1 MQRIKRFF
9 KSRKSELLS
18 LSGDEKICG
27 LVLISIFTPYIITGL
42 VTLGAVAYALAR
54 PAIRHTVLHAHGMRW
69 FFLLLIPLLL
79 APLFH
84 WFPIGIGGGMLM
96 ALILLFSVYL
106 SCFMTR
112 RLFELLLDWAVM
124 LSFPCAVYSYIEQMI
139 HWGEE
144 TRHRSVSVFLN
155 ANYLGCM
162 VEFLILVCVY
172 KLLQGRKNPRFW
184 LYFTAVPVNLTA
196 LYFADSF
203 SAWAAIF
210 VSVFVLLLLNKKYHI
225 TVPWMAAVAAGLVAV
240 FTVPGLLPRLAA
252 FPQTLSRRMEIW
264 VTGLEGFLQ
273 YPVFG
278 QGIFTYYRVSEEL
291 GRYQQLHS
299 HNILLDSLLCLGV
312 FGTVCLFGFFIS
324 RYRKKALPVPPN
336 PDNAPVNRLFWAA
349 AIAITVHGLTD
360 FPILWIQTGLFAL
373 FLFSGRQAGEALG
386 SDSDKQS
393 HLLQA

>member
-203 SAWAAIF
+203 SAWAAI
-210 VSVFVLLLLNKKYHI
+210 L
-225 TVPWMAAVAAGLVAV
+225 
-240 FTVPGLLPRLAA
+240 
-252 FPQTLSRRMEIW
+252 FPYS
-264 VTGLEGFLQ
+264 
-273 YPVFG
+273 
-278 QGIFTYYRVSEEL
+278 
-291 GRYQQLHS
+291 
-299 HNILLDSLLCLGV
+299 
-312 FGTVCLFGFFIS
+312 FF
-324 RYRKKALPVPPN
+324 
-336 PDNAPVNRLFWAA
+336 F
-349 AIAITVHGLTD
+349 
-360 FPILWIQTGLFAL
+360 F
-373 FLFSGRQAGEALG
+373 
-386 SDSDKQS
+386 
-393 HLLQA
+393 